1 MSILSDSIEKFIKAM
16 MKDYEGEVEIQ
27 RNELASYFNCAPSQ
41 INYVLATR
49 FNIDQGYIIESK
61 RGGGGCIRVF
71 KVEANDDYLLNL
83 ITVRIADDISSRE
96 ATALIDGL
104 LNVKTISEEKA
115 DIMKAAVS
123 DKALSIPA
131 LVKDKVRANILK
143 QMIIAI
149 MKQGE

>member
-16 MKDYEGEVEIQ
+16 MKEYEGEVEIQ

-49 FNIDQGYIIESK
+49 FNLDQGYIIESK
-61 RGGGGCIRVF
+61 RGGGGCIRVL
-71 KVEANDDYLLNL
+71 KVSANDDHLLNL
-83 ITVRIADDISSRE
+83 ITVRIADEISKRE
-96 ATALIDGL
+96 AVALIDGL
-104 LNVKTISEEKA
+104 YNAQTIDEAMSEV
-115 DIMKAAVS
+115 MKAAIS

-131 LVKDKVRANILK
+131 MVKDKVRANILK
-143 QMIIAI
+143 EMIVAI

>member
-1 MSILSDSIEKFIKAM
+1 M
-16 MKDYEGEVEIQ
+16 MKEYEGEVEIQ
-27 RNELASYFNCAPSQ
+27 RNELANYFNCAPSQ

-49 FNIDQGYIIESK
+49 FNLDQGYIIESK
-61 RGGGGCIRVF
+61 RGGGGCIRVL

-83 ITVRIADDISSRE
+83 ITVRIEDEISSRE
-96 ATALIDGL
+96 AAALVDGL
-104 LNVKTISEEKA
+104 VNAKTISGEKA

-123 DKALSIPA
+123 DKALNIPA

>member
-1 MSILSDSIEKFIKAM
+1 MSILSDSIEQFIKTM

-49 FNIDQGYIIESK
+49 FNLDQGYIIESK

-71 KVEANDDYLLNL
+71 KIEANDDYLLNL
-83 ITVRIADDISSRE
+83 ITVRIADEISKRE
-96 ATALIDGL
+96 ANALIDGL
-104 LNVKTISEEKA
+104 QNAKSIDQEEV

-123 DKALSIPA
+123 DKALNIPVM
-131 LVKDKVRANILK
+131 VKDKVRASILK

>member
-1 MSILSDSIEKFIKAM
+1 MSILSDSIEQFIKTM

-49 FNIDQGYIIESK
+49 FNLDQGYIIESK

-83 ITVRIADDISSRE
+83 ITVRIADEISGRE
-96 ATALIDGL
+96 ASALIDGL
-104 LNVKTISEEKA
+104 QNAKTISQEKA

-123 DKALSIPA
+123 DKALNIPVM
-131 LVKDKVRANILK
+131 VKDKVRASILK